1 MFYVIS
7 ITLHRLRS
15 NSHQRMLRPKELHR
29 YVPGVNQITVDFM
42 KRIRSVKYGDGEVT
56 DLRTE
61 VGLWNME
68 ASGLL
73 VFDKRIG
80 CLESGSDGESLGRRM
95 VAANAT
101 VFRLAGLL
109 KLSTPIYKV
118 KKTLSNNDSNF

>member
-1 MFYVIS
+1 
-7 ITLHRLRS
+7 
-15 NSHQRMLRPKELHR
+15 MLRPKELHR
-29 YVPGVNQITVDFM
+29 YVSGVNQITVDFM
-42 KRIRSVKYGDGEVT
+42 KRIQSVKYGDGEVT

-101 VFRLAGLL
+101 VFHLAGLL

-118 KKTLSNNDSNF
+118 KKTS